1 MRAGCRWAAAEAPSL
16 GARKPL
22 ESEEMTIEKYY
33 TLLANAFVNDPM
45 SQYIFGDE
53 KKRFEIVKKV
63 FTFMFDLG
71 TNYGEL
77 ITSGNDEG
85 LIVYTSNYLLLNS
98 LVNQIKKGGLKLPFS
113 IGIRKFISILKYN
126 NYSNLLHT
134 KYSRKNDIYLY
145 IIAVDP
151 IHQRKGIGSKLLLD
165 LQSILKK
172 GQRIYLETSNPIN
185 IPFYEKHDFR
195 KQEDFNLPDSN
206 VYIWPMIY
214 EK

>member
-1 MRAGCRWAAAEAPSL
+1 M
-16 GARKPL
+16 PL
-22 ESEEMTIEKYY
+22 ESEEMAIEKYY
-33 TLLANAFVNDPM
+33 SLLANAFVNDPM

-53 KKRFEIVKKV
+53 KKRFETVKIV

-71 TNYGEL
+71 SNYGEL
-77 ITSGNDEG
+77 ITSDNDEG

-98 LVNQIKKGGLKLPFS
+98 LINQINIGGLKLPFT
-113 IGIRKFISILKYN
+113 IGIRNFVSILKYD
-126 NYSNLLHT
+126 NYANILHA

-151 IHQRKGIGSKLLLD
+151 IHQRKGIGSKLLID
-165 LQSILKK
+165 LQSFLIK
-172 GQRIYLETSNPIN
+172 GQRIYLETSNPTN
-185 IPFYEKHDFR
+185 IPFYEKHGFR
-195 KQEDFNLPDSN
+195 KQEDFNIPNSN